1 MPYLDVLIGIAIG
14 IVFLLLSALL
24 FRIRQKWFL
33 KLILNIVLGFA
44 LVFALNV
51 TGVYPIP
58 FNALTGVLV
67 SFLGLFGVVLIAIIQ
82 LL

>member
-24 FRIRQKWFL
+24 FRVKRKWLL
-33 KLILNIVLGFA
+33 KLLCNALLGFA

-51 TGVYPIP
+51 TGVYPIA
-58 FNALTGVLV
+58 FNPLNGVLTG
-67 SFLGLFGVVLIAIIQ
+67 FLGLFGVVLIAIIQ